1 MVNTIRCGYFSK
13 SKWIDTFKAA
23 DVVGENAWIGAT
35 LMVGIY
41 AADFAEIV
49 FGRMCIE
56 LIQGEQLFTLK
67 DAQTGDRNRRANGTT
82 TTADRTIA
90 TPWVFDSIRQAQL
103 NNNPATMANYS
114 VDRTD
119 LNVPDSFE
127 ICHFSVNPNAWLR
140 DWTHSALT
148 AHLESFVKLQ

>member
-67 DAQTGDRNRRANGTT
+67 DAQTGDRNRRANGTV
-82 TTADRTIA
+82 I
-90 TPWVFDSIRQAQL
+90 PPK
-103 NNNPATMANYS
+103 N
-114 VDRTD
+114 
-119 LNVPDSFE
+119 
-127 ICHFSVNPNAWLR
+127 
-140 DWTHSALT
+140 
-148 AHLESFVKLQ
+148 

>member
-1 MVNTIRCGYFSK
+1 H
-13 SKWIDTFKAA
+13 
-23 DVVGENAWIGAT
+23 
-35 LMVGIY
+35 
-41 AADFAEIV
+41 AETALGT
-49 FGRMCIE
+49 GRMTSTFECS
-56 LIQGEQLFTLK
+56 K
-67 DAQTGDRNRRANGTT
+67 KWGDYRTT

-90 TPWVFDSIRQAQL
+90 TPRVFYSVRQAQF

>member
-49 FGRMCIE
+49 FGHMCIE
-56 LIQGEQLFTLK
+56 LIQGKQLFTLK
-67 DAQTGDRNRRANGTT
+67 DAQTGDRNRRANCAT

-90 TPWVFDSIRQAQL
+90 TPRVFDSVRQAQL
-103 NNNPATMANYS
+103 NNNPATMANCS

-127 ICHFSVNPNAWLR
+127 ICHFSVNLNAKLR
-140 DWTHSALT
+140 CEQYYITIK
-148 AHLESFVKLQ
+148 FVLRKF